1 MTEKYTRTA
10 SHDLL
15 QGLVDLGIEY
25 LFCNLGT
32 DHAPLIEEMAHWRAQ
47 GKSFPQLILCPHENT
62 AVHMAGGYAVA
73 TGRGQAVLVHVDAGT
88 ANAAMGLHNLCR
100 TRIPVLLIAGRA
112 PATTFDNVTGGRDT
126 YVHFIQ
132 EPFDQASVVRPYV
145 KWEYNLAWPSMAH
158 EVISRA
164 GAVMQSD
171 PTGPVYLTLPRE
183 VLAAPVDAESL
194 GAYGHQNHLPV
205 KAQGADA
212 DAIQAIARQ
221 LMASENP
228 MLVSAYAGRNHEA
241 PALIEK
247 LAELCGMRVCEF
259 NSIYL
264 NIRRDSPYFAGY
276 HPGAF
281 TEQADFGLMVDVD
294 VPWIPKT
301 TRVNPNAYWAQM
313 DVDAIKRDIPMWG
326 FALNARLEGDSVK
339 LLTQLIAAIE
349 QNATPEFR
357 FKAQQRG
364 QVLKAEHAKNKQRAA
379 KMAQEPGTLNAINP
393 HFLCAALGQHIH
405 LEDVVLNEAIRNT
418 MAVFEQIPRELP
430 GSLMGLSGGG
440 LGFSAG
446 TALGMKLAQAS
457 SNALSNAQG
466 RVIHFVGD
474 GSFYFSNPS
483 AVYAVARQ
491 YNLPILTVLLDN
503 GGWSAVKE
511 STLRM
516 YPLGEA
522 KNTNQFASD
531 LGYCTD
537 FAAIAE
543 AAGAHGE
550 RLVDPTQVSASIARC
565 LAALDAGQ
573 SALLHVRI
581 TPL

>member
-1 MTEKYTRTA
+1 MSQPYIRTA
-10 SHDLL
+10 SNDLL

-32 DHAPLIEEMAHWRAQ
+32 DHAPLIEEMAHWREQ
-47 GKSFPQLILCPHENT
+47 GRAFPKLILCPHENT

-112 PATTFDNVTGGRDT
+112 PMTTFDDVTGGRDT

-145 KWEYNLAWPSMAH
+145 KWEYNLAWPAMAH
-158 EVISRA
+158 EVVSRA

-183 VLAAPVDAESL
+183 VLAAPVDAASV

-205 KAQGADA
+205 KAQGADSSA
-212 DAIQAIARQ
+212 VRAIAEQ
-221 LMASENP
+221 LMRSENP
-228 MLVSAYAGRNHEA
+228 MLITAYAGRNREA

-247 LAELCGMRVCEF
+247 LAALCGMRVCEF
-259 NSIYL
+259 NTIYM
-264 NIRRDSPYFAGY
+264 NIRRDSPYFGGY
-276 HPGAF
+276 NPAAF

-301 TRVNPNAYWAQM
+301 TRVNPNAYWAQL

-326 FALNARLEGDSVK
+326 FPLNARIEGDSVR
-339 LLTQLIAAIE
+339 LITQLIEIIE
-349 QNATPEFR
+349 SSATPEFKT
-357 FKAQQRG
+357 KAAARG
-364 QVLKAEHAKNKQRAA
+364 LALKTAHAQNRQKAA
-379 KMAQEPGTLNAINP
+379 SLAQARGVVNAINP
-393 HFLCAALGQHIH
+393 HYLCAVMGQKIDLH
-405 LEDVVLNEAIRNT
+405 DVVLNEAIRNT
-418 MAVFEQIPRELP
+418 MAVFEQIPREVP

-446 TALGMKLAQAS
+446 TALGIKLAQAD
-457 SNALSNAQG
+457 N

-483 AVYAVARQ
+483 SVYAVANQ
-491 YNLPILTVLLDN
+491 YGLPILTVLLDN

-516 YPLGEA
+516 YPQGEA
-522 KNTNQFASD
+522 KSTNQFASD
-531 LGYCTD
+531 LGYSTD

-550 RLVDPTQVSASIARC
+550 RLTDPEQVEAAIERC
-565 LAALDAGQ
+565 LVALDAGR

>member
-1 MTEKYTRTA
+1 MSKEYMRTA
-10 SHDLL
+10 SSDLL

-32 DHAPLIEEMAHWRAQ
+32 DHAPLIEEMAHWREQ
-47 GKSFPQLILCPHENT
+47 GRAFPKLILCPHENT

-112 PATTFDNVTGGRDT
+112 PMTTFDDVTGGRDT

-158 EVISRA
+158 EVVSRA

-183 VLAAPVDAESL
+183 VLAAPVDVASV

-205 KAQGADA
+205 KAQGADLSA
-212 DAIQAIARQ
+212 VRSIAEH
-221 LMASENP
+221 LMRSENP
-228 MLVSAYAGRNHEA
+228 MLVTAYAGRNREA

-247 LAELCGMRVCEF
+247 LAALCGMRVCEF
-259 NSIYL
+259 NTIYM
-264 NIRRDSPYFAGY
+264 NIRRDSPYFGGY
-276 HPGAF
+276 NPAAF

-301 TRVNPNAYWAQM
+301 TRVNPNAYWAQL

-326 FALNARLEGDSVK
+326 FPLNARIEGDSVR
-339 LLTQLIAAIE
+339 LITQLIEIIE
-349 QNATPEFR
+349 SSATPEFKT
-357 FKAQQRG
+357 KAAARG
-364 QVLKAEHAKNKQRAA
+364 LALKTAHAQNRQKAA
-379 KMAQEPGTLNAINP
+379 SLAQARGVVNAINP
-393 HFLCAALGQHIH
+393 HYLCAVMGQKIDLH
-405 LEDVVLNEAIRNT
+405 DVVLNEAIRNT
-418 MAVFEQIPRELP
+418 MAVFEQIPREVP

-446 TALGMKLAQAS
+446 TALGIKLAQTD
-457 SNALSNAQG
+457 N

-483 AVYAVARQ
+483 SVYAVANQ
-491 YNLPILTVLLDN
+491 YGLPILTVLLDN

-516 YPLGEA
+516 YPQGEA

-531 LGYCTD
+531 LGYSTD

-550 RLVDPTQVSASIARC
+550 RLVDPEQVEAAIARC
-565 LAALDAGQ
+565 LEALDAGR

>member
-1 MTEKYTRTA
+1 MSQPYIRTA
-10 SHDLL
+10 SNDLL

-32 DHAPLIEEMAHWRAQ
+32 DHAPLIEEMAHWREQ
-47 GKSFPQLILCPHENT
+47 GRAFPKLILCPHENT

-112 PATTFDNVTGGRDT
+112 PMTTFDDVTGGRDT

-158 EVISRA
+158 EVVSRA

-183 VLAAPVDAESL
+183 VLAAPVDAASV

-212 DAIQAIARQ
+212 SAVRAIAEQ
-221 LMASENP
+221 LMRSDNP
-228 MLVSAYAGRNHEA
+228 MLVTAYAGRNREA

-247 LAELCGMRVCEF
+247 LAVLCGMRVCEF
-259 NSIYL
+259 NTIYM
-264 NIRRDSPYFAGY
+264 NMRRDSPYFAGY
-276 HPGAF
+276 NPAAF

-301 TRVNPNAYWAQM
+301 TRVNPNAYWAQL

-326 FALNARLEGDSVK
+326 FPLNARIEGDSAR
-339 LLTQLIAAIE
+339 LIAQLIEIIE
-349 QNATPEFR
+349 GSATPEFKTKAAAR
-357 FKAQQRG
+357 GLAFKTAHAQNRQ
-364 QVLKAEHAKNKQRAA
+364 KAASLAQAK
-379 KMAQEPGTLNAINP
+379 GVVNAINP
-393 HFLCAALGQHIH
+393 HYLCAVMGQKIEMH
-405 LEDVVLNEAIRNT
+405 DVVLNEAIRNT
-418 MAVFEQIPRELP
+418 MAVFEQIPREVP

-446 TALGMKLAQAS
+446 TALGIKLAQS
-457 SNALSNAQG
+457 DN

-483 AVYAVARQ
+483 SVYAVANQ
-491 YNLPILTVLLDN
+491 YGLPILTVLLDN

-516 YPLGEA
+516 YPQGEA
-522 KNTNQFASD
+522 KSTNQFASD
-531 LGYCTD
+531 LGYSTD

-550 RLVDPTQVSASIARC
+550 RLTDPEQVEAAIERC
-565 LAALDAGQ
+565 LAALDAGR

>member
-1 MTEKYTRTA
+1 MSQPYIRTA
-10 SHDLL
+10 SNDLL

-32 DHAPLIEEMAHWRAQ
+32 DHAPLIEEMAHWREQ
-47 GKSFPQLILCPHENT
+47 GRAFPKLILCPHENT

-112 PATTFDNVTGGRDT
+112 PMSTFDGVTGGRDT

-158 EVISRA
+158 EVVSRA

-183 VLAAPVDAESL
+183 VLAAPVDAASV

-212 DAIQAIARQ
+212 SAVRAIAEQ
-221 LMASENP
+221 LMRSDNP
-228 MLVSAYAGRNHEA
+228 MLVTAYAGRNREA

-247 LAELCGMRVCEF
+247 LAVLCGMRVCEF
-259 NSIYL
+259 NTIYM

-276 HPGAF
+276 NPAAF

-301 TRVNPNAYWAQM
+301 TRVNPNAYWAQL

-326 FALNARLEGDSVK
+326 FPLNARIEGDSVR
-339 LLTQLIAAIE
+339 LIVQLIEIIE
-349 QNATPEFR
+349 SSATPEFKTKAAAR
-357 FKAQQRG
+357 GLAFKTAHAQNRQ
-364 QVLKAEHAKNKQRAA
+364 KAASLAQAK
-379 KMAQEPGTLNAINP
+379 GVVNAINP
-393 HFLCAALGQHIH
+393 HYLCAVMGQKIDLH
-405 LEDVVLNEAIRNT
+405 DVVLNEAIRNT
-418 MAVFEQIPRELP
+418 MAVFEQIPREVP

-446 TALGMKLAQAS
+446 TALGIKLAQAD
-457 SNALSNAQG
+457 N

-483 AVYAVARQ
+483 SVYAVANQ
-491 YNLPILTVLLDN
+491 YGLPILTVILDN

-516 YPLGEA
+516 YPQGEA
-522 KNTNQFASD
+522 KSTNQFASD
-531 LGYCTD
+531 LGYSTD

-550 RLVDPTQVSASIARC
+550 RLTDPEQVEAAIERC

>member
-1 MTEKYTRTA
+1 MSQPYIRTA

-32 DHAPLIEEMAHWRAQ
+32 DHAPLIEEMAHWREQ
-47 GKSFPQLILCPHENT
+47 GRAFPKLILCPHENT

-112 PATTFDNVTGGRDT
+112 PMSTFDDATGGRDT

-158 EVISRA
+158 EVVSRA

-183 VLAAPVDAESL
+183 VLAAPVDAASL
-194 GAYGHQNHLPV
+194 SAFGHQNHLPV

-212 DAIQAIARQ
+212 SAVRAIAEQ
-221 LMASENP
+221 LMRSDNP
-228 MLVSAYAGRNHEA
+228 MLVTAYAGRNREA

-247 LAELCGMRVCEF
+247 LAILCGMRVCEF
-259 NSIYL
+259 NTIYM
-264 NIRRDSPYFAGY
+264 NIRRDSPYFGGY
-276 HPGAF
+276 NPAAF

-301 TRVNPNAYWAQM
+301 TRVNPQAYWAQL

-326 FALNARLEGDSVK
+326 FPLNARIEGDSVR
-339 LLTQLIAAIE
+339 LIAQLIEIIE
-349 QNATPEFR
+349 ASATPEFKT
-357 FKAQQRG
+357 KATARALALQTAHAQNRHKTASLA
-364 QVLKAEHAKNKQRAA
+364 QV
-379 KMAQEPGTLNAINP
+379 PGAVNAINP
-393 HFLCAALGQHIH
+393 HYLCAAIGQQIN
-405 LEDVVLNEAIRNT
+405 LQDMVLNEAIRNT
-418 MAVFEQIPRELP
+418 MAVFEQIPREVP

-446 TALGMKLAQAS
+446 TALGIKLAQAD
-457 SNALSNAQG
+457 N

-483 AVYAVARQ
+483 SVYAVASQ
-491 YNLPILTVLLDN
+491 YGLPILTVLLDN

-516 YPLGEA
+516 YPQGQA
-522 KNTNQFASD
+522 KDTNQFASD
-531 LGYCTD
+531 LGYATD

-550 RLVDPTQVSASIARC
+550 RLVDPAQVEAAIARC
-565 LAALDAGQ
+565 LAALDAGR

>member
-1 MTEKYTRTA
+1 MSQPYIRTA
-10 SHDLL
+10 SNDLL

-32 DHAPLIEEMAHWRAQ
+32 DHAPLIEEMAHWREQ
-47 GKSFPQLILCPHENT
+47 GRAFPKLILCPHENT

-112 PATTFDNVTGGRDT
+112 PMSTFDGVTGGRDT

-158 EVISRA
+158 EVVSRA
-164 GAVMQSD
+164 GAVIQSD

-183 VLAAPVDAESL
+183 VLAAPVDAASV

-212 DAIQAIARQ
+212 SAVRAIAEQ
-221 LMASENP
+221 LMRSDNP
-228 MLVSAYAGRNHEA
+228 MLVTAYAGRNREA

-247 LAELCGMRVCEF
+247 LAVLCGMRVCEF
-259 NSIYL
+259 NTIYM

-276 HPGAF
+276 NPAAF

-301 TRVNPNAYWAQM
+301 TRVNPNAYWAQL

-326 FALNARLEGDSVK
+326 FPLNARIEGDSVR
-339 LLTQLIAAIE
+339 LIVQLIEIIE
-349 QNATPEFR
+349 SSATPEFKTKAAAR
-357 FKAQQRG
+357 GLAFKTAHAQ
-364 QVLKAEHAKNKQRAA
+364 NKQKAA
-379 KMAQEPGTLNAINP
+379 SLAQAKGVVNAINP
-393 HFLCAALGQHIH
+393 HYLCAVLGQKID
-405 LEDVVLNEAIRNT
+405 LRDVVLNEAIRNT
-418 MAVFEQIPRELP
+418 MAVFEQIPREVP

-446 TALGMKLAQAS
+446 TALGIKLAQAD
-457 SNALSNAQG
+457 N

-483 AVYAVARQ
+483 SVYAVANQ
-491 YNLPILTVLLDN
+491 YGLPIFTVLLDN

-516 YPLGEA
+516 YPQGEA
-522 KNTNQFASD
+522 KSTNQFASD
-531 LGYCTD
+531 LGYPTD

-550 RLVDPTQVSASIARC
+550 RLVDPAQVDAAIARC
-565 LAALDAGQ
+565 LAALDAGR

>member
-1 MTEKYTRTA
+1 MSKEYMRTA
-10 SHDLL
+10 SSDLL

-32 DHAPLIEEMAHWRAQ
+32 DHAPLIEEMAHWREQ
-47 GKSFPQLILCPHENT
+47 GRAFPKLILCPHENT

-112 PATTFDNVTGGRDT
+112 PMTTFDDVTGGRDT

-145 KWEYNLAWPSMAH
+145 KWEYNLAWPAMAH
-158 EVISRA
+158 EVVSRA

-183 VLAAPVDAESL
+183 VLAAPVDAASV

-205 KAQGADA
+205 KAQGADSSA
-212 DAIQAIARQ
+212 VRAIAEQ
-221 LMASENP
+221 LMRSENP
-228 MLVSAYAGRNHEA
+228 MLVTAYAGRNREA

-247 LAELCGMRVCEF
+247 LAALCGMRVCEF
-259 NSIYL
+259 NTIYM
-264 NIRRDSPYFAGY
+264 NIRRDSPYFGGY
-276 HPGAF
+276 NPAAF

-301 TRVNPNAYWAQM
+301 TRVNPNAYWAQL

-326 FALNARLEGDSVK
+326 FPLNARIEGDSVR
-339 LLTQLIAAIE
+339 LITQLIEIIE
-349 QNATPEFR
+349 SSATPEFKT
-357 FKAQQRG
+357 KAAARG
-364 QVLKAEHAKNKQRAA
+364 LALNAAHLQNRQRAA
-379 KMAQEPGTLNAINP
+379 SLAQARGVVNAINP
-393 HFLCAALGQHIH
+393 HYLCAVMGQQIDLH
-405 LEDVVLNEAIRNT
+405 DVVLNEAIRNT
-418 MAVFEQIPRELP
+418 MAVFEQIPREVP

-446 TALGMKLAQAS
+446 TALGIRLARPKH
-457 SNALSNAQG
+457 

-483 AVYAVARQ
+483 SVYAVANQ
-491 YNLPILTVLLDN
+491 YGLPILTVLLDN

-516 YPLGEA
+516 YPQGEA

-531 LGYCTD
+531 LGYSTD

-550 RLVDPTQVSASIARC
+550 RLVDPEQVEAAIERC
-565 LAALDAGQ
+565 LAALDAGR

>member
-1 MTEKYTRTA
+1 MSKEYMRTA
-10 SHDLL
+10 SSDLL

-32 DHAPLIEEMAHWRAQ
+32 DHAPLIEEMAHWREQ
-47 GKSFPQLILCPHENT
+47 GRAFPKLILCPHENT

-112 PATTFDNVTGGRDT
+112 PMTTFDDVTGGRDT

-158 EVISRA
+158 EVVSRA

-183 VLAAPVDAESL
+183 VLAAPVDAASV

-205 KAQGADA
+205 KAQGADSSA
-212 DAIQAIARQ
+212 VRAIAEQ
-221 LMASENP
+221 LMRSENP
-228 MLVSAYAGRNHEA
+228 MLVTAYAGRNREA

-247 LAELCGMRVCEF
+247 LAALCGMRVCEF
-259 NSIYL
+259 NTIYM
-264 NIRRDSPYFAGY
+264 NIRRDSPYFGGY
-276 HPGAF
+276 NPAAF

-301 TRVNPNAYWAQM
+301 TRVNPNAYWAQL

-326 FALNARLEGDSVK
+326 FPLNARIEGDSVR
-339 LLTQLIAAIE
+339 LITQLIEIIE
-349 QNATPEFR
+349 SSATPEFKT
-357 FKAQQRG
+357 KAAARG
-364 QVLKAEHAKNKQRAA
+364 LALKSAHAQNRQKAA
-379 KMAQEPGTLNAINP
+379 SLAQARGVVNAINP
-393 HFLCAALGQHIH
+393 HYLCAVMGQKIDLH
-405 LEDVVLNEAIRNT
+405 DVVLNEAIRNT
-418 MAVFEQIPRELP
+418 MAVFEQIPREVP

-446 TALGMKLAQAS
+446 TALGIKLAQAK
-457 SNALSNAQG
+457 N

-483 AVYAVARQ
+483 SVYAVANQ
-491 YNLPILTVLLDN
+491 YGLPILTVLLDN

-516 YPLGEA
+516 YPQGEA
-522 KNTNQFASD
+522 KSTNQFASD
-531 LGYCTD
+531 LGYSTD

-550 RLVDPTQVSASIARC
+550 RLTDPEQVEAAIERC
-565 LAALDAGQ
+565 LAALDAGR

>member
-1 MTEKYTRTA
+1 MSENYTRTA

-32 DHAPLIEEMAHWRAQ
+32 DHAPLIEEMAHWREQ
-47 GKSFPQLILCPHENT
+47 GRAFPKLILCPHENT

-100 TRIPVLLIAGRA
+100 TRTPVLLIAGRA
-112 PATTFDNVTGGRDT
+112 PMSTFDSATGGRDT

-183 VLAAPVDAESL
+183 VLAAPVDAQSI

-212 DAIQAIARQ
+212 NAIAQ
-221 LMASENP
+221 IAAKLMGSENP
-228 MLVSAYAGRNHEA
+228 MLVTAYAGRNHAA

-247 LAELCGMRVCEF
+247 LAMLCGMRVCEF

-264 NIRRDSPYFAGY
+264 NIRRNSPFFAGY
-276 HPGAF
+276 NPAAF

-301 TRVNPNAYWAQM
+301 TRVNPNAYWAQL

-326 FALNARLEGDSVK
+326 FPLNARIEGDSVR
-339 LLTQLIAAIE
+339 LLTQLIECIE
-349 QNATPEFR
+349 QTATPA
-357 FKAQQRG
+357 FKAMASQRSLII
-364 QVLKAEHAKNKQRAA
+364 QAEHEKNQQKAA
-379 KMAQEPGTLNAINP
+379 AMAQEPGKVNAINP
-393 HFLCAALGQHIH
+393 HFLCAAIGRQIRS
-405 LEDVVLNEAIRNT
+405 EDVVLNEAIRNT
-418 MAVFEQIPRELP
+418 MAVFEQIPREMP
-430 GSLMGLSGGG
+430 GTLMGLSGGG

-446 TALGMKLAQAS
+446 TALGIKLAQTQS
-457 SNALSNAQG
+457 

-483 AVYAVARQ
+483 SVYAVAHQ
-491 YNLPILTVLLDN
+491 YDLPILTVLLDN

-516 YPLGEA
+516 YPKGEA
-522 KNTNQFASD
+522 KSTNQFASD
-531 LGYCTD
+531 LGYGTD

-550 RLVDPTQVSASIARC
+550 RLVDPSQTEAAIARC

>member
-1 MTEKYTRTA
+1 MSQPYIRTA

-32 DHAPLIEEMAHWRAQ
+32 DHAPLIEEMAHWREQ
-47 GKSFPQLILCPHENT
+47 GRAFPKLILCPHENT

-112 PATTFDNVTGGRDT
+112 PMSTFDDATGGRDT

-158 EVISRA
+158 EVVSRA

-171 PTGPVYLTLPRE
+171 PAGPVYLTLPRE
-183 VLAAPVDAESL
+183 VLAAPVDAASL
-194 GAYGHQNHLPV
+194 SAFGHQNHLPV

-212 DAIQAIARQ
+212 SAVRAIAEQ
-221 LMASENP
+221 LMRSDNP
-228 MLVSAYAGRNHEA
+228 ILVTAYAGRNREA

-247 LAELCGMRVCEF
+247 LAILCGMRVCEF
-259 NSIYL
+259 NTIYM
-264 NIRRDSPYFAGY
+264 NIRRDSPYFGGY
-276 HPGAF
+276 NPAAF

-301 TRVNPNAYWAQM
+301 TRVNPQAYWAQL

-326 FALNARLEGDSVK
+326 FPLNARIEGDSVR
-339 LLTQLIAAIE
+339 LIAQLIEIIE
-349 QNATPEFR
+349 ASATPEFKT
-357 FKAQQRG
+357 KAAARALALQTAHAQNRHKTASLA
-364 QVLKAEHAKNKQRAA
+364 QV
-379 KMAQEPGTLNAINP
+379 PGAVNAINP
-393 HFLCAALGQHIH
+393 HYLCAAIGQQIN
-405 LEDVVLNEAIRNT
+405 LQDMVLNEAIRNT
-418 MAVFEQIPRELP
+418 MAVFEQIPREVP

-446 TALGMKLAQAS
+446 TALGIKLAQAD
-457 SNALSNAQG
+457 N

-483 AVYAVARQ
+483 SVYAVASQ
-491 YNLPILTVLLDN
+491 YGLPILTVLLDN

-516 YPLGEA
+516 YPQGQA
-522 KNTNQFASD
+522 KDTNQFASD
-531 LGYCTD
+531 LGYATD

-550 RLVDPTQVSASIARC
+550 RLVDPAQVEAAIARC
-565 LAALDAGQ
+565 LAALDAGR

>member
-1 MTEKYTRTA
+1 MSENYTRTA

-32 DHAPLIEEMAHWRAQ
+32 DHAPLIEEMAHWREQ
-47 GKSFPQLILCPHENT
+47 GRAFPKLILCPHENT

-112 PATTFDNVTGGRDT
+112 PMSTFDSATGGRDT

-183 VLAAPVDAESL
+183 VLAAPVDTQSL

-212 DAIQAIARQ
+212 NAIAQ
-221 LMASENP
+221 IAAKLMASENP
-228 MLVSAYAGRNHEA
+228 MLVTAYAGRNHAA

-247 LAELCGMRVCEF
+247 LAMLCGMRVCEF

-264 NIRRDSPYFAGY
+264 NIRRNSPFFAGY
-276 HPGAF
+276 NPAAF

-301 TRVNPNAYWAQM
+301 TRVNPNAYWAQL

-326 FALNARLEGDSVK
+326 FPLNARIEGDSVR
-339 LLTQLIAAIE
+339 LLTQLIECIE
-349 QNATPEFR
+349 ETATPAFKAMASQRSLIIQAEHEKNQQNA
-357 FKAQQRG
+357 
-364 QVLKAEHAKNKQRAA
+364 AA
-379 KMAQEPGTLNAINP
+379 MAQEPGKVNAINP
-393 HFLCAALGQHIH
+393 HFLCAAIGRQIRS
-405 LEDVVLNEAIRNT
+405 EDVVLNEAIRNT
-418 MAVFEQIPRELP
+418 MAVFEQIPREMP
-430 GSLMGLSGGG
+430 GTLMGLSGGG

-446 TALGMKLAQAS
+446 TALGIKLAQTQS
-457 SNALSNAQG
+457 

-483 AVYAVARQ
+483 SVYAVAHQ
-491 YNLPILTVLLDN
+491 YDLPILTVLLDN

-516 YPLGEA
+516 YPKGEA
-522 KNTNQFASD
+522 KSTNQFASD
-531 LGYCTD
+531 LGYGTD

-550 RLVDPTQVSASIARC
+550 RLVDPSQTEAAIARC

>member
-1 MTEKYTRTA
+1 MSQPYIRTA
-10 SHDLL
+10 SNDLL

-32 DHAPLIEEMAHWRAQ
+32 DHAPLIEEMAHWREQ
-47 GKSFPQLILCPHENT
+47 GRAFPKLILCPHENT

-112 PATTFDNVTGGRDT
+112 PMTTFDDVTGGRDT

-158 EVISRA
+158 EVVSRA

-183 VLAAPVDAESL
+183 VLAAPVDAASV

-205 KAQGADA
+205 RAQGADPSA
-212 DAIQAIARQ
+212 VRAIAEQ
-221 LMASENP
+221 LMRSDNP
-228 MLVSAYAGRNHEA
+228 MLVTAYAGRNREA

-247 LAELCGMRVCEF
+247 LAVLCGMRVCEF
-259 NSIYL
+259 NTIYM

-276 HPGAF
+276 NPAAF

-301 TRVNPNAYWAQM
+301 TRVNPNAYWAQL

-326 FALNARLEGDSVK
+326 FPLNARIEGDSVR
-339 LLTQLIAAIE
+339 LITQLIEIIE
-349 QNATPEFR
+349 SSATPEFKT
-357 FKAQQRG
+357 KAATRG
-364 QVLKAEHAKNKQRAA
+364 LALKTAHEQNRQRAVSL
-379 KMAQEPGTLNAINP
+379 AQSRGAVNAINP
-393 HFLCAALGQHIH
+393 HYLCAVMGQQIDLH
-405 LEDVVLNEAIRNT
+405 DVVLNEAIRNT
-418 MAVFEQIPRELP
+418 MAVFEQIPREVP

-446 TALGMKLAQAS
+446 TALGIKLAQAK
-457 SNALSNAQG
+457 N

-483 AVYAVARQ
+483 SVYAVANQ
-491 YNLPILTVLLDN
+491 YGLPILTVLLDN

-516 YPLGEA
+516 YPQGEA
-522 KNTNQFASD
+522 KSTNQFASD
-531 LGYCTD
+531 LGYATD

-550 RLVDPTQVSASIARC
+550 RLVDPAQVEDAIARC
-565 LAALDAGQ
+565 LAALDSGR

>member
-1 MTEKYTRTA
+1 MSKEYMRTA
-10 SHDLL
+10 SSDLL

-32 DHAPLIEEMAHWRAQ
+32 DHAPLIEEMAHWREQ
-47 GKSFPQLILCPHENT
+47 GRAFPKLILCPHENT

-112 PATTFDNVTGGRDT
+112 PMTTFDDVTGGRDT

-158 EVISRA
+158 EVVSRA

-183 VLAAPVDAESL
+183 VLAAPVDAASV

-205 KAQGADA
+205 RAQGADPSA
-212 DAIQAIARQ
+212 VRAIAEQ
-221 LMASENP
+221 LMRSDNP
-228 MLVSAYAGRNHEA
+228 MLVTAYAGRNREA

-247 LAELCGMRVCEF
+247 LAILCGMRVCEF
-259 NSIYL
+259 NTIYM

-276 HPGAF
+276 NPAAF

-301 TRVNPNAYWAQM
+301 TRVNPNAYWAQL

-326 FALNARLEGDSVK
+326 FPLNARIEGDSVR
-339 LLTQLIAAIE
+339 LIAQLIEIIE
-349 QNATPEFR
+349 SSATPEFKT
-357 FKAQQRG
+357 KAAARG
-364 QVLKAEHAKNKQRAA
+364 LALKTAHAQNRQKAA
-379 KMAQEPGTLNAINP
+379 SLAQARGVVNAINP
-393 HFLCAALGQHIH
+393 HYLCAVMGQKIDLH
-405 LEDVVLNEAIRNT
+405 DVVLNEAIRNT
-418 MAVFEQIPRELP
+418 MAVFEQIPREVP

-446 TALGMKLAQAS
+446 TALGIKLAQAK
-457 SNALSNAQG
+457 N

-483 AVYAVARQ
+483 SVYSVANQ
-491 YNLPILTVLLDN
+491 YGLPILTVLLDN

-516 YPLGEA
+516 YPQGEA
-522 KNTNQFASD
+522 KSTNQFASD
-531 LGYCTD
+531 LGYATD

-550 RLVDPTQVSASIARC
+550 RLTDPELVEAAIERC
-565 LAALDAGQ
+565 LAALDAGR

>member
-1 MTEKYTRTA
+1 MSQPYIRTA
-10 SHDLL
+10 SNDLL

-32 DHAPLIEEMAHWRAQ
+32 DHAPLIEEMAHWREQ
-47 GKSFPQLILCPHENT
+47 GRAFPKLILCPHENT

-112 PATTFDNVTGGRDT
+112 PMSTFDGVTGGRDT

-158 EVISRA
+158 EVVSRA

-183 VLAAPVDAESL
+183 VLAAPVDAASV

-212 DAIQAIARQ
+212 SAVRAIAEQ
-221 LMASENP
+221 LMRSDNP
-228 MLVSAYAGRNHEA
+228 MLVTAYAGRNREA

-247 LAELCGMRVCEF
+247 LAVLCGMRVCEF
-259 NSIYL
+259 NTIYM

-276 HPGAF
+276 NPAAF

-301 TRVNPNAYWAQM
+301 TRVNPNAYWAQL

-326 FALNARLEGDSVK
+326 FPLNARIEGDSVR
-339 LLTQLIAAIE
+339 LIVQLIEIIE
-349 QNATPEFR
+349 SSATPEFKTKAAAR
-357 FKAQQRG
+357 GLAFKTAHAQ
-364 QVLKAEHAKNKQRAA
+364 NKQKAA
-379 KMAQEPGTLNAINP
+379 SLAQAKGVVNAINP
-393 HFLCAALGQHIH
+393 HYLCAVMGQKIEMH
-405 LEDVVLNEAIRNT
+405 DVVLNEAIRNT
-418 MAVFEQIPRELP
+418 MAVFEQIPREVP

-446 TALGMKLAQAS
+446 TALGIKLAQAD
-457 SNALSNAQG
+457 N

-483 AVYAVARQ
+483 SVYAVANQ
-491 YNLPILTVLLDN
+491 YGLPILTVILDN

-516 YPLGEA
+516 YPQGEA
-522 KNTNQFASD
+522 KSTNQFASD
-531 LGYCTD
+531 LGYSTD

-550 RLVDPTQVSASIARC
+550 RLTDPEQVEAAIERC

>member
-1 MTEKYTRTA
+1 MSQEYIRTA

-32 DHAPLIEEMAHWRAQ
+32 DHAPLIEEMAHWREQ
-47 GKSFPQLILCPHENT
+47 GRAFPKLILCPHENT

-112 PATTFDNVTGGRDT
+112 PMSTFDDATGGRDT

-158 EVISRA
+158 EVVSRA

-183 VLAAPVDAESL
+183 VLAAPVDAASL
-194 GAYGHQNHLPV
+194 GAFGHQNHLPV

-212 DAIQAIARQ
+212 SAVRAIAEQ
-221 LMASENP
+221 LMRSENP
-228 MLVSAYAGRNHEA
+228 MLVTAYAGRNHKA

-247 LAELCGMRVCEF
+247 LAMLCGMRVCEF
-259 NSIYL
+259 NTIYM
-264 NIRRDSPYFAGY
+264 NIRRDSPYFGGY
-276 HPGAF
+276 NPAAF

-301 TRVNPNAYWAQM
+301 TRVNPNAYWAQL

-326 FALNARLEGDSVK
+326 FPLNARIEGDSV
-339 LLTQLIAAIE
+339 LLIAQLIDIIE
-349 QNATPEFR
+349 ASATPEFKT
-357 FKAQQRG
+357 KAAARG
-364 QVLKAEHAKNKQRAA
+364 LALQTAHAQNRHRAA
-379 KMAQEPGTLNAINP
+379 SLAQVPGVVNAINP
-393 HFLCAALGQHIH
+393 HYLCAVMGQKIDLH
-405 LEDVVLNEAIRNT
+405 DVVLNEAIRNT
-418 MAVFEQIPRELP
+418 MAVFEQIPREVP

-446 TALGMKLAQAS
+446 TALGIKLAQAK
-457 SNALSNAQG
+457 N

-483 AVYAVARQ
+483 SVYAVANQ
-491 YNLPILTVLLDN
+491 YDLPILTVLLDN

-516 YPLGEA
+516 YPQGEA
-522 KNTNQFASD
+522 KSTNQFASD
-531 LGYCTD
+531 LGYSTD

-550 RLVDPTQVSASIARC
+550 RLTDPEQVEAAIERC
-565 LAALDAGQ
+565 LAALDAGR

>member
-1 MTEKYTRTA
+1 MSQPYTRTA

-32 DHAPLIEEMAHWRAQ
+32 DHAPLIEEMAHWREHGRA
-47 GKSFPQLILCPHENT
+47 FPKLILCPHENT

-112 PATTFDNVTGGRDT
+112 PMSTFDAATGGRDT

-158 EVISRA
+158 EVVSRA

-183 VLAAPVDAESL
+183 VLAAPVDAASM

-212 DAIQAIARQ
+212 HAVRAIAEQ
-221 LMASENP
+221 LMRSDHP
-228 MLVSAYAGRNHEA
+228 MLVTAYAGRNREA

-247 LAELCGMRVCEF
+247 LAMLCGMRVCEF
-259 NSIYL
+259 NTIYL
-264 NIRRDSPYFAGY
+264 NMRRDSPYFGGY
-276 HPGAF
+276 NPAAF

-301 TRVNPNAYWAQM
+301 TRVNPNAYWAQL

-326 FALNARLEGDSVK
+326 FPLNARIEGDSVRLIK
-339 LLTQLIAAIE
+339 QLIEIIE
-349 QNATPEFR
+349 SIATPEFKI
-357 FKAQQRG
+357 KAAARG
-364 QVLKAEHAKNKQRAA
+364 VALKTAHEQNRQRAA
-379 KMAQEPGTLNAINP
+379 SLAQSRGVVNAINP
-393 HFLCAALGQHIH
+393 HYLCAAIGQKIDLH
-405 LEDVVLNEAIRNT
+405 DVVLNEAIRNT
-418 MAVFEQIPRELP
+418 MAVFEQIPREVP

-446 TALGMKLAQAS
+446 TALGIKLAQD
-457 SNALSNAQG
+457 NN

-483 AVYAVARQ
+483 SVYAVAKQ
-491 YNLPILTVLLDN
+491 YSLPILTVLLDN

-516 YPLGEA
+516 YPQGEA
-522 KNTNQFASD
+522 KSTNQFASE
-531 LGYCTD
+531 LGYSTD

-543 AAGAHGE
+543 GAGAHGE
-550 RLVDPTQVSASIARC
+550 RLVDPEQVEAAIERC

>member
-1 MTEKYTRTA
+1 MSQPYIRTA

-32 DHAPLIEEMAHWRAQ
+32 DHAPLIEEMAHWREQ
-47 GKSFPQLILCPHENT
+47 GRAFPKLILCPHENT

-112 PATTFDNVTGGRDT
+112 PMSTFDDATGGRDT

-158 EVISRA
+158 EVVSRA

-183 VLAAPVDAESL
+183 VLAAPVDAASL
-194 GAYGHQNHLPV
+194 SAFGHQNHLPV

-212 DAIQAIARQ
+212 SAVRAIAEQ
-221 LMASENP
+221 LMRSDNP
-228 MLVSAYAGRNHEA
+228 MLVTAYAGRNREA

-247 LAELCGMRVCEF
+247 LAILCGMRVCEF
-259 NSIYL
+259 NTIYM
-264 NIRRDSPYFAGY
+264 NIRRDSPYFGGY
-276 HPGAF
+276 NPAAF

-301 TRVNPNAYWAQM
+301 TRVNPQAYWAQL

-326 FALNARLEGDSVK
+326 FPLNARIEGDSVR
-339 LLTQLIAAIE
+339 LIAQLIEIIE
-349 QNATPEFR
+349 ASATPEFKT
-357 FKAQQRG
+357 KAAARALALQTAHAQNRHKTASLA
-364 QVLKAEHAKNKQRAA
+364 QV
-379 KMAQEPGTLNAINP
+379 PGAVNAINP
-393 HFLCAALGQHIH
+393 HYLCAAIGQQIN
-405 LEDVVLNEAIRNT
+405 LQDMVLNEAIRNT
-418 MAVFEQIPRELP
+418 MAVFEQIPREVP

-446 TALGMKLAQAS
+446 TALGIKLAQAD
-457 SNALSNAQG
+457 N

-483 AVYAVARQ
+483 SVYAVASQ
-491 YNLPILTVLLDN
+491 YGLPILTVLLDN

-516 YPLGEA
+516 YPQGQA
-522 KNTNQFASD
+522 KDTNQYASD
-531 LGYCTD
+531 LGYATD

-550 RLVDPTQVSASIARC
+550 RLVDPAQVEAAIARC
-565 LAALDAGQ
+565 LAALDAGR

>member
-1 MTEKYTRTA
+1 MSKEYMRTA
-10 SHDLL
+10 SSDLL

-32 DHAPLIEEMAHWRAQ
+32 DHAPLIEEMAHWREQ
-47 GKSFPQLILCPHENT
+47 GRAFPKLILCPHENT

-112 PATTFDNVTGGRDT
+112 PMTTFDDVTGGRDT

-158 EVISRA
+158 EVVSRA

-183 VLAAPVDAESL
+183 VLAAPVDAASV

-205 KAQGADA
+205 KAQGADSSA
-212 DAIQAIARQ
+212 VRAIAEQ
-221 LMASENP
+221 LMRSENP
-228 MLVSAYAGRNHEA
+228 MLVTAYAGRNREA

-247 LAELCGMRVCEF
+247 LAALCGMRVCEF
-259 NSIYL
+259 NTIYM
-264 NIRRDSPYFAGY
+264 NIRRDSPYFGGY
-276 HPGAF
+276 NPAAF

-301 TRVNPNAYWAQM
+301 TRVNPNAYWAQL

-326 FALNARLEGDSVK
+326 FPLNARIEGDSVR
-339 LLTQLIAAIE
+339 LITQLIEIIE
-349 QNATPEFR
+349 SSATPEFKT
-357 FKAQQRG
+357 KAAARG
-364 QVLKAEHAKNKQRAA
+364 LALKSAHAQNRQKAA
-379 KMAQEPGTLNAINP
+379 SLAQARGVVNAINP
-393 HFLCAALGQHIH
+393 HYLCAVMGQKID
-405 LEDVVLNEAIRNT
+405 LQDVVLNEAIRNT
-418 MAVFEQIPRELP
+418 MAVFEQIPREVP

-446 TALGMKLAQAS
+446 TALGIKLAQAK
-457 SNALSNAQG
+457 N
-466 RVIHFVGD
+466 RVVHFVGD

-483 AVYAVARQ
+483 SVYAVANQ
-491 YNLPILTVLLDN
+491 YDLPILTVLLDN

-516 YPLGEA
+516 YPQGEA

-531 LGYCTD
+531 LGYSTD

-550 RLVDPTQVSASIARC
+550 RLTDPEQVEAAIERC
-565 LAALDAGQ
+565 LAALDAGR

>member
-1 MTEKYTRTA
+1 MSQPYIRTA
-10 SHDLL
+10 SNDLL

-32 DHAPLIEEMAHWRAQ
+32 DHAPLIEEMAHWREQ
-47 GKSFPQLILCPHENT
+47 GRAFPKLILCPHENT

-112 PATTFDNVTGGRDT
+112 PMTTFDDVTGGRDT

-158 EVISRA
+158 EVVSRA

-183 VLAAPVDAESL
+183 VLAAPVDTASV

-212 DAIQAIARQ
+212 SAVRAIAEQ
-221 LMASENP
+221 LMRSDNP
-228 MLVSAYAGRNHEA
+228 MLVTAYAGRNREA

-247 LAELCGMRVCEF
+247 LAVLCGMRVCEF
-259 NSIYL
+259 NTIYM

-276 HPGAF
+276 NPAAF

-301 TRVNPNAYWAQM
+301 TRVNPNAYWAQL

-326 FALNARLEGDSVK
+326 FPLNARIEGDSVR
-339 LLTQLIAAIE
+339 LIAQLIEIIE
-349 QNATPEFR
+349 SSATPEFKTKAAAR
-357 FKAQQRG
+357 GLAFKTAHAQNRQ
-364 QVLKAEHAKNKQRAA
+364 KAASLAQAK
-379 KMAQEPGTLNAINP
+379 GVVNAINP
-393 HFLCAALGQHIH
+393 HYLCAVMGQKIDLH
-405 LEDVVLNEAIRNT
+405 DVVLNEAIRNT
-418 MAVFEQIPRELP
+418 MAVFEQIPREVP

-446 TALGMKLAQAS
+446 TALGIKLAQAD
-457 SNALSNAQG
+457 N

-483 AVYAVARQ
+483 SVYAVANQ
-491 YNLPILTVLLDN
+491 YGLPILTVLLDN

-516 YPLGEA
+516 YPQGEA
-522 KNTNQFASD
+522 KSTNQFASD
-531 LGYCTD
+531 LGYSTD

-550 RLVDPTQVSASIARC
+550 RLTDPEQVEAAIERC
-565 LAALDAGQ
+565 LAALDAGR

>member
-1 MTEKYTRTA
+1 MSQPYIRTA
-10 SHDLL
+10 SNDLL

-32 DHAPLIEEMAHWRAQ
+32 DHAPLIEEMAHWREQ
-47 GKSFPQLILCPHENT
+47 GRAFPKLILCPHENT

-112 PATTFDNVTGGRDT
+112 PMSTFDGVTGGRDT

-158 EVISRA
+158 EVVSRA

-183 VLAAPVDAESL
+183 VLAAPVDAASV

-212 DAIQAIARQ
+212 SAVRAIAEQ
-221 LMASENP
+221 LMRSDNP
-228 MLVSAYAGRNHEA
+228 MLVTAYAGRNREA

-247 LAELCGMRVCEF
+247 LAVLCGMRVCEF
-259 NSIYL
+259 NTIYM

-276 HPGAF
+276 NPAAF

-301 TRVNPNAYWAQM
+301 TRVNPNAYWAQL

-326 FALNARLEGDSVK
+326 FPLNARIEGDSAR
-339 LLTQLIAAIE
+339 LIAQLIEIIE
-349 QNATPEFR
+349 SSATPEFKTKAAAR
-357 FKAQQRG
+357 GLAFKTAHAQNRQ
-364 QVLKAEHAKNKQRAA
+364 KAASLAQAK
-379 KMAQEPGTLNAINP
+379 GVVNAINP
-393 HFLCAALGQHIH
+393 HYLCAVMGQKIDLH
-405 LEDVVLNEAIRNT
+405 DVVLNEAIRNT
-418 MAVFEQIPRELP
+418 MAVFEQIPREVP

-446 TALGMKLAQAS
+446 TALGIKLAQAD
-457 SNALSNAQG
+457 N

-483 AVYAVARQ
+483 SVYAVANQ
-491 YNLPILTVLLDN
+491 YGLPILTVILDN

-516 YPLGEA
+516 YPQGEA
-522 KNTNQFASD
+522 KSTNQFASD
-531 LGYCTD
+531 LGYSTD

-550 RLVDPTQVSASIARC
+550 RLTDPEQVEAAIERC
-565 LAALDAGQ
+565 LAALDAGR

>member
-1 MTEKYTRTA
+1 MSKEYMRTA
-10 SHDLL
+10 SSDLL

-32 DHAPLIEEMAHWRAQ
+32 DHAPLIEEMAHWREQ
-47 GKSFPQLILCPHENT
+47 GRAFPKLILCPHENT

-112 PATTFDNVTGGRDT
+112 PMTTFDDVTGGRDT

-158 EVISRA
+158 EVVSRA

-183 VLAAPVDAESL
+183 VLAAPVDAASV

-205 KAQGADA
+205 RAQGADPIA
-212 DAIQAIARQ
+212 VRAIAEQ
-221 LMASENP
+221 LMRSDNP
-228 MLVSAYAGRNHEA
+228 MLVTAYAGRNREA

-247 LAELCGMRVCEF
+247 LAVLCGMRVCEF
-259 NSIYL
+259 NTIYM

-276 HPGAF
+276 NPAAF

-301 TRVNPNAYWAQM
+301 TRVNPNAYWAQL

-326 FALNARLEGDSVK
+326 FPLNARIEGDSVR
-339 LLTQLIAAIE
+339 LIAQLIEIIE
-349 QNATPEFR
+349 SSATPEFKT
-357 FKAQQRG
+357 KAAARG
-364 QVLKAEHAKNKQRAA
+364 LALKTAHAQNRQKAA
-379 KMAQEPGTLNAINP
+379 SLAQAKGVVNAINP
-393 HFLCAALGQHIH
+393 HYLCAVMGQKIDLH
-405 LEDVVLNEAIRNT
+405 DVVLNEAIRNT
-418 MAVFEQIPRELP
+418 MAVFEQIPREVP

-446 TALGMKLAQAS
+446 TALGIKLAQAK
-457 SNALSNAQG
+457 N

-483 AVYAVARQ
+483 SVYSVANQ
-491 YNLPILTVLLDN
+491 YGLPILTVLLDN

-516 YPLGEA
+516 YPQGEA
-522 KNTNQFASD
+522 KSTNQFASD
-531 LGYCTD
+531 LGYATD

-550 RLVDPTQVSASIARC
+550 RLTDPEQVEAAIERC
-565 LAALDAGQ
+565 LAALDAGR

>member
-1 MTEKYTRTA
+1 MSQQYIRTA
-10 SHDLL
+10 ANDLL

-32 DHAPLIEEMAHWRAQ
+32 DHAPLIEEMAHWREQ
-47 GKSFPQLILCPHENT
+47 GRAFPKLILCPHENT

-112 PATTFDNVTGGRDT
+112 PMSTFDDATGGRDT

-158 EVISRA
+158 EVVSRA

-183 VLAAPVDAESL
+183 VLAAPVDAASL
-194 GAYGHQNHLPV
+194 GAFGHQNHLPV

-212 DAIQAIARQ
+212 SAVRAIAEQ
-221 LMASENP
+221 LMRSENP
-228 MLVSAYAGRNHEA
+228 MLVTAYAGRNHEA

-247 LAELCGMRVCEF
+247 LAILCGMRVCEF
-259 NSIYL
+259 NTIYM
-264 NIRRDSPYFAGY
+264 NIRRDSPYFGGY
-276 HPGAF
+276 NPAAF

-301 TRVNPNAYWAQM
+301 TRVNPNAFWAQL

-326 FALNARLEGDSVK
+326 FPLNARIEGDSVR
-339 LLTQLIAAIE
+339 LIGQLIEIIE
-349 QNATPEFR
+349 GSATPEFKTKAAAR
-357 FKAQQRG
+357 GLAFKTAHAQNRQ
-364 QVLKAEHAKNKQRAA
+364 KAASLAQAK
-379 KMAQEPGTLNAINP
+379 GVVNAINP
-393 HFLCAALGQHIH
+393 HYLCAVMGQKIDLH
-405 LEDVVLNEAIRNT
+405 DVVLNEAIRNT
-418 MAVFEQIPRELP
+418 MAVFEQIPREVP

-446 TALGMKLAQAS
+446 TALGIKLAQAD
-457 SNALSNAQG
+457 N

-483 AVYAVARQ
+483 SVYAVANQ
-491 YNLPILTVLLDN
+491 YGLPILTVLLDN

-516 YPLGEA
+516 YPQGEA
-522 KNTNQFASD
+522 KSTNQFASD
-531 LGYCTD
+531 LGYSTD

-550 RLVDPTQVSASIARC
+550 RLTDPEQVEAAIERC
-565 LAALDAGQ
+565 LAALDEGR

>member
-1 MTEKYTRTA
+1 MSQEYIRTA

-32 DHAPLIEEMAHWRAQ
+32 DHAPLIEEMAHWREQ
-47 GKSFPQLILCPHENT
+47 GRAFPTLILCPHENT

-112 PATTFDNVTGGRDT
+112 PMSTFDGATGGRDT

-158 EVISRA
+158 EVVSRA

-183 VLAAPVDAESL
+183 VLAAPVDVASL

-205 KAQGADA
+205 KAQGADTTA
-212 DAIQAIARQ
+212 VRAIAEQ
-221 LMASENP
+221 LMRSENP
-228 MLVSAYAGRNHEA
+228 MLVTAYAGRNHEA

-247 LAELCGMRVCEF
+247 LAILCGMRVCEF
-259 NSIYL
+259 NTIYM
-264 NIRRDSPYFAGY
+264 NIRRDSPYFGGY
-276 HPGAF
+276 NPAAF

-301 TRVNPNAYWAQM
+301 TRVNPNAYWAQL

-326 FALNARLEGDSVK
+326 FPLNARIEGDSVR
-339 LLTQLIAAIE
+339 LITQLIEIIEAHATSEFKTKAAARGLALQAVHA
-349 QNATPEFR
+349 QNR
-357 FKAQQRG
+357 
-364 QVLKAEHAKNKQRAA
+364 HRAA
-379 KMAQEPGTLNAINP
+379 TLAQVPGVVNAINP
-393 HFLCAALGQHIH
+393 HYLCAAIGQQIDLH
-405 LEDVVLNEAIRNT
+405 DVVLNEAIRNT
-418 MAVFEQIPRELP
+418 MAVFEQIPREVP

-446 TALGMKLAQAS
+446 TALGIKLAQGK
-457 SNALSNAQG
+457 N

-483 AVYAVARQ
+483 SVYAVANQ
-491 YNLPILTVLLDN
+491 YGLPILTVLLDN

-516 YPLGEA
+516 YPQGEA
-522 KNTNQFASD
+522 MSTNQFASE
-531 LGYCTD
+531 LGYTTD

-550 RLVDPTQVSASIARC
+550 SLVVPAQVEAAIARC
-565 LAALDAGQ
+565 LAALDSGR

>member
-1 MTEKYTRTA
+1 MSQPYIRTA
-10 SHDLL
+10 SNDLL

-32 DHAPLIEEMAHWRAQ
+32 DHAPLIEEMAHWREQ
-47 GKSFPQLILCPHENT
+47 GRAFPKLILCPHENT

-112 PATTFDNVTGGRDT
+112 PMTTFDDVTGGRDT

-158 EVISRA
+158 EVVSRA

-183 VLAAPVDAESL
+183 VLAATVDAASV

-205 KAQGADA
+205 RAQGADPSA
-212 DAIQAIARQ
+212 VRAIAEQ
-221 LMASENP
+221 LMRSDNP
-228 MLVSAYAGRNHEA
+228 MLVTAYAGRNREA

-247 LAELCGMRVCEF
+247 LAILCGMRVCEF
-259 NSIYL
+259 NTIYM

-276 HPGAF
+276 NPAAF

-301 TRVNPNAYWAQM
+301 TRVNLNAYWAQL

-326 FALNARLEGDSVK
+326 FPLNARIEGDSVR
-339 LLTQLIAAIE
+339 LIAQLIEIIE
-349 QNATPEFR
+349 SSATPEFKT
-357 FKAQQRG
+357 KAAARG
-364 QVLKAEHAKNKQRAA
+364 LALKTAHAQNRQKAA
-379 KMAQEPGTLNAINP
+379 SLAQARGVVNAINP
-393 HFLCAALGQHIH
+393 HYLCAVMGQKIDLH
-405 LEDVVLNEAIRNT
+405 DVVLNEAIRNT
-418 MAVFEQIPRELP
+418 MAVFEQIPREVP

-446 TALGMKLAQAS
+446 TALGIKLAQAK
-457 SNALSNAQG
+457 N

-483 AVYAVARQ
+483 SVYSVANQ
-491 YNLPILTVLLDN
+491 YGLPILTVLLDN

-516 YPLGEA
+516 YPQGEA
-522 KNTNQFASD
+522 KSTNQFASD
-531 LGYCTD
+531 LGYATD

-550 RLVDPTQVSASIARC
+550 RLTDPEQVEAAIERC
-565 LAALDAGQ
+565 LAALDAGR

>member
-1 MTEKYTRTA
+1 MSQPYIRTA

-32 DHAPLIEEMAHWRAQ
+32 DHAPLIEEMAHWREQ
-47 GKSFPQLILCPHENT
+47 GRAFPKLILCPHENT

-112 PATTFDNVTGGRDT
+112 PMSTFDDSTGGRDT

-158 EVISRA
+158 EVVSRA

-183 VLAAPVDAESL
+183 VLAAPVDASSV

-212 DAIQAIARQ
+212 QAVRAIAEQ
-221 LMASENP
+221 LMRSDNP
-228 MLVSAYAGRNHEA
+228 MLVTAYAGRNREA

-247 LAELCGMRVCEF
+247 LAALCGMRVCEF
-259 NSIYL
+259 NTIYL
-264 NIRRDSPYFAGY
+264 NIRRDSPYFGGY
-276 HPGAF
+276 NPAAF

-301 TRVNPNAYWAQM
+301 TRVNPNAFWAQL

-326 FALNARLEGDSVK
+326 FALNARIEGDSVR
-339 LLTQLIAAIE
+339 LITQLIEVIESSATPAFKTKAAARGLALKTAHE
-349 QNATPEFR
+349 QNR
-357 FKAQQRG
+357 
-364 QVLKAEHAKNKQRAA
+364 QRAA
-379 KMAQEPGTLNAINP
+379 SLAQSRGVVNAINP
-393 HFLCAALGQHIH
+393 HYLCAAIGQNIDLH
-405 LEDVVLNEAIRNT
+405 DVVLNEAIRNT
-418 MAVFEQIPRELP
+418 MAVFEQIPREVP

-446 TALGMKLAQAS
+446 TALGIKLAQA
-457 SNALSNAQG
+457 QQ

-483 AVYAVARQ
+483 SVYAVANQ
-491 YNLPILTVLLDN
+491 YGLPILTVLLDN

-516 YPLGEA
+516 YPQGEA
-522 KNTNQFASD
+522 KSTNQFASD
-531 LGYCTD
+531 LGYSTD

-550 RLVDPTQVSASIARC
+550 RLVAPEQVEAAIERC
-565 LAALDAGQ
+565 LAALDAGK

>member
-1 MTEKYTRTA
+1 MSENYTRTA

-32 DHAPLIEEMAHWRAQ
+32 DHAPLIEEMAHWREQ
-47 GKSFPQLILCPHENT
+47 GRAFPKVILCPHENT

-112 PATTFDNVTGGRDT
+112 PMSTFDSATGGRDT

-164 GAVMQSD
+164 GAVMESD

-183 VLAAPVDAESL
+183 VLAAPVDAQSM

-212 DAIQAIARQ
+212 NAIQQIAAK

-228 MLVSAYAGRNHEA
+228 MLVTAYAGRNHAA

-247 LAELCGMRVCEF
+247 LAKLCGMRVCEF

-264 NIRRDSPYFAGY
+264 NIRRNSPFFAGY
-276 HPGAF
+276 NPAAF
-281 TEQADFGLMVDVD
+281 TEHADFGLMVDVD

-301 TRVNPNAYWAQM
+301 TRVNPNAYWAQL

-326 FALNARLEGDSVK
+326 FPLNARIEGDSVR
-339 LLTQLIAAIE
+339 LLTQLIECIEETAI
-349 QNATPEFR
+349 PS
-357 FKAQQRG
+357 FKAMASQRSLII
-364 QVLKAEHAKNKQRAA
+364 QAEHEKNQQRAA
-379 KMAQEPGTLNAINP
+379 ALAKEPGKLNAINP
-393 HFLCAALGQHIH
+393 HFLCAAIGQQIRA
-405 LEDVVLNEAIRNT
+405 EDVILNEAIRNT

-430 GSLMGLSGGG
+430 GTLMGLSGGG

-446 TALGMKLAQAS
+446 TALGIKLAQAQS
-457 SNALSNAQG
+457 

-483 AVYAVARQ
+483 SVYAVARQ

-516 YPLGEA
+516 YPQGEA
-522 KNTNQFASD
+522 KSTNQFASD
-531 LGYCTD
+531 LGYGTD

-550 RLVDPTQVSASIARC
+550 RLVDPSQTDAAIARC

-573 SALLHVRI
+573 SALLHARI

>member
-1 MTEKYTRTA
+1 MTPSADYTRTA

-32 DHAPLIEEMAHWRAQ
+32 DHAPLIEEMAHWRSQ
-47 GKSFPQLILCPHENT
+47 GRAFPQLILCPHENT

-112 PATTFDNVTGGRDT
+112 PMSTFDNATGGRDT

-158 EVISRA
+158 EVVSRA

-171 PTGPVYLTLPRE
+171 PAGPVYLTLPRE
-183 VLAAPVDAESL
+183 VLAAPVDAESI
-194 GAYGHQNHLPV
+194 GAYGHQNHMPV
-205 KAQGADA
+205 KAQGADLET
-212 DAIQAIARQ
+212 IQAIAVQ
-221 LMASENP
+221 LMASDNP
-228 MLVSAYAGRNHEA
+228 MLVTAYAGRNHEA
-241 PALIEK
+241 PALIER

-259 NSIYL
+259 NSVYL
-264 NIRRDSPYFAGY
+264 NIRRNSPYFAGY
-276 HPGAF
+276 NPAAF
-281 TEQADFGLMVDVD
+281 TAQADFGLMVDVD

-301 TRVNPNAYWAQM
+301 TRVNPDAFWAQM

-326 FALNARLEGDSVK
+326 FPLNARVEGNSVK
-339 LLTQLIAAIE
+339 LLKQLISVIE
-349 QNATPEFR
+349 NIATPEFKR
-357 FKAQQRG
+357 KAQERG
-364 QVLKAEHAKNKQRAA
+364 QTFLAEQEKNKQRVAA
-379 KMAQEPGTLNAINP
+379 LAHNPGKVNAINP
-393 HFLCAALGQHIH
+393 HFLCAAFGQ
-405 LEDVVLNEAIRNT
+405 LLDSKDVVLNEAIRNT
-418 MAVFEQIPRELP
+418 MAVFEQIPREVP

-446 TALGMKLAQAS
+446 TALGMKLAQS
-457 SNALSNAQG
+457 EN
-466 RVIHFVGD
+466 RIIHFVGD

-522 KNTNQFASD
+522 KNTDQFASD
-531 LGYCTD
+531 LGYGTD

-550 RLVDPTQVSASIARC
+550 RLVDPAEVKASIKRC
-565 LAALDAGQ
+565 LAALDSGQ

>member
-1 MTEKYTRTA
+1 MTPSSDYTRTA

-32 DHAPLIEEMAHWRAQ
+32 DHAPLIEEMAHWRSQ
-47 GKSFPQLILCPHENT
+47 GRAFPQLILCPHENT

-112 PATTFDNVTGGRDT
+112 PMSTFDNATGGRDT

-158 EVISRA
+158 EVVSRA

-183 VLAAPVDAESL
+183 VLAAPVDVESI
-194 GAYGHQNHLPV
+194 GAYGHQNHMPV
-205 KAQGADA
+205 KAQGADLET
-212 DAIQAIARQ
+212 IQAIAVQ
-221 LMASENP
+221 LMASDNP
-228 MLVSAYAGRNHEA
+228 MLVTAYAGRNHEA
-241 PALIEK
+241 PALIER

-264 NIRRDSPYFAGY
+264 NIRRNSPYFAGY
-276 HPGAF
+276 NPAAF
-281 TEQADFGLMVDVD
+281 TAQADFGLMVDVD

-301 TRVNPNAYWAQM
+301 TRVNPDAYWAQM

-326 FALNARLEGDSVK
+326 FPLNARVEGDSVK
-339 LLTQLIAAIE
+339 LLKQLIAVIE
-349 QNATPEFR
+349 NIATPEFKR
-357 FKAQQRG
+357 KAQERG
-364 QVLKAEHAKNKQRAA
+364 QTFLAEQEKNKQRVAA
-379 KMAQEPGTLNAINP
+379 LAHDPGKVNAINP
-393 HFLCAALGQHIH
+393 HFLCAAFGQLIDSK
-405 LEDVVLNEAIRNT
+405 DVVLNEAIRNT
-418 MAVFEQIPRELP
+418 MAVFEQIPREVP

-446 TALGMKLAQAS
+446 TALGMKLAQS
-457 SNALSNAQG
+457 EN

-522 KNTNQFASD
+522 KNTDQFASD
-531 LGYCTD
+531 LGYGTD

-550 RLVDPTQVSASIARC
+550 RLVDPAEVTASIKRC
-565 LAALDAGQ
+565 LAALDSGQ

>member
-1 MTEKYTRTA
+1 MTPEYIRTA
-10 SHDLL
+10 ANDLL

-32 DHAPLIEEMAHWRAQ
+32 DHAPLIEEMAHWREQ
-47 GKSFPQLILCPHENT
+47 GRAFPKLILCPHENT

-112 PATTFDNVTGGRDT
+112 PMSTFDDATGGRDT

-158 EVISRA
+158 EVVSRA

-183 VLAAPVDAESL
+183 VLAAPVDAASV
-194 GAYGHQNHLPV
+194 GAFGHQNHLPV
-205 KAQGADA
+205 KAQGADPSA
-212 DAIQAIARQ
+212 VRAIAEQ
-221 LMASENP
+221 LMRSENP
-228 MLVSAYAGRNHEA
+228 MLVTAYAGRNHQA

-247 LAELCGMRVCEF
+247 LAILCGMRVCEF
-259 NSIYL
+259 NSIYM

-276 HPGAF
+276 NPAAF
-281 TEQADFGLMVDVD
+281 TEQADFGLLVDVD

-301 TRVNPNAYWAQM
+301 TRVNPNAYWAQL

-326 FALNARLEGDSVK
+326 FPLNARIEGDSVR
-339 LLTQLIAAIE
+339 LITQLIEIIE
-349 QNATPEFR
+349 ASATPA
-357 FKAQQRG
+357 FKTKAAARSLALQAAHAQNR
-364 QVLKAEHAKNKQRAA
+364 QRAA
-379 KMAQEPGTLNAINP
+379 SLAQAPGVVNAINP
-393 HFLCAALGQHIH
+393 HYLCAAIGQQIR
-405 LEDVVLNEAIRNT
+405 LQDMVLNEAIRNT
-418 MAVFEQIPRELP
+418 MAVFEQIPREVP

-446 TALGMKLAQAS
+446 TALGMKLAQAD
-457 SNALSNAQG
+457 N

-483 AVYAVARQ
+483 SVYAVASQ
-491 YNLPILTVLLDN
+491 YGLPILTVLLDN

-516 YPLGEA
+516 YPQGQA
-522 KNTNQFASD
+522 KGTNQFASD
-531 LGYCTD
+531 LGYPTD

-550 RLVDPTQVSASIARC
+550 RLVDPAHVDAAIARC
-565 LAALDAGQ
+565 LAALDAGR

>member
-1 MTEKYTRTA
+1 MSQQYIRTA
-10 SHDLL
+10 ANDLL
-15 QGLVDLGIEY
+15 QGLVDLGIDY

-32 DHAPLIEEMAHWRAQ
+32 DHAPLIEEMAHWREQ
-47 GKSFPQLILCPHENT
+47 GRAFPTLILCPHENT

-112 PATTFDNVTGGRDT
+112 PMSTFDDATGGRDT

-158 EVISRA
+158 EVVSRA

-183 VLAAPVDAESL
+183 VLAAPVDAASL
-194 GAYGHQNHLPV
+194 GAFGHQNHLPV

-212 DAIQAIARQ
+212 SAVRAIAEQ
-221 LMASENP
+221 LMRSENP
-228 MLVSAYAGRNHEA
+228 MLVTAYAGRNHKA

-247 LAELCGMRVCEF
+247 LAILCGVRVCEF
-259 NSIYL
+259 NTIYM
-264 NIRRDSPYFAGY
+264 NIRRDSPYFGGY
-276 HPGAF
+276 NPAAF

-301 TRVNPNAYWAQM
+301 TRVNPNAYWAQL

-326 FALNARLEGDSVK
+326 FPLNARIEGDSVR
-339 LLTQLIAAIE
+339 LITQLIEIIEASAA
-349 QNATPEFR
+349 PEFKT
-357 FKAQQRG
+357 KAAARG
-364 QVLKAEHAKNKQRAA
+364 LALQTARAQNRKRAA
-379 KMAQEPGTLNAINP
+379 SLAQVPGVVNAINP
-393 HFLCAALGQHIH
+393 HYLCAAIGQQIR
-405 LEDVVLNEAIRNT
+405 LQDVVLNEAIRNT
-418 MAVFEQIPRELP
+418 MAVFEQIPREVP

-446 TALGMKLAQAS
+446 TALGIKLAQAD
-457 SNALSNAQG
+457 N

-483 AVYAVARQ
+483 SVYAVASQ
-491 YNLPILTVLLDN
+491 YGLPILTVLLDN

-516 YPLGEA
+516 YPQGQA
-522 KNTNQFASD
+522 KDTNQFASD
-531 LGYCTD
+531 LGYSTD
-537 FAAIAE
+537 FAAIAQ

-550 RLVDPTQVSASIARC
+550 RLVDPAQVEAAIARC
-565 LAALDAGQ
+565 LAALDAGR

>member
-1 MTEKYTRTA
+1 MSKEYMRTA
-10 SHDLL
+10 SSDLL

-32 DHAPLIEEMAHWRAQ
+32 DHAPLIEEMAHWREQ
-47 GKSFPQLILCPHENT
+47 GRAFPKLILCPHENT

-112 PATTFDNVTGGRDT
+112 PMTTFDDVTGGRDT

-158 EVISRA
+158 EVVSRA

-183 VLAAPVDAESL
+183 VLAAPVDAASV

-205 KAQGADA
+205 RAQGADPSA
-212 DAIQAIARQ
+212 VRAIAEQ
-221 LMASENP
+221 LMRSDNP
-228 MLVSAYAGRNHEA
+228 MLVTAYAGRNREA

-247 LAELCGMRVCEF
+247 LAILCGMRVCEF
-259 NSIYL
+259 NTIYM

-276 HPGAF
+276 NPAAF

-301 TRVNPNAYWAQM
+301 TRVNPNAYWAQL

-326 FALNARLEGDSVK
+326 FPLNARIEGDSVR
-339 LLTQLIAAIE
+339 LIVQLIEIIE
-349 QNATPEFR
+349 SSATPEFKTKAAAR
-357 FKAQQRG
+357 GLAFKTAHAQ
-364 QVLKAEHAKNKQRAA
+364 NKQKAA
-379 KMAQEPGTLNAINP
+379 SLAQAKGVVNAINP
-393 HFLCAALGQHIH
+393 HYLCAVMGQKIEMH
-405 LEDVVLNEAIRNT
+405 DVVLNEAIRNT
-418 MAVFEQIPRELP
+418 MAVFEQIPREVP

-446 TALGMKLAQAS
+446 TALGIKLAQAD
-457 SNALSNAQG
+457 N

-483 AVYAVARQ
+483 SVYAVANQ
-491 YNLPILTVLLDN
+491 YGLPILTVILDN

-516 YPLGEA
+516 YPQGEA
-522 KNTNQFASD
+522 KSTNQFASD
-531 LGYCTD
+531 LGYSTD

-550 RLVDPTQVSASIARC
+550 RLTDPEQVEAAIERC

>member
-1 MTEKYTRTA
+1 
-10 SHDLL
+10 LL
-15 QGLVDLGIEY
+15 QGLVDLGIDY

-32 DHAPLIEEMAHWRAQ
+32 DHAPLIEEMAHWREQ
-47 GKSFPQLILCPHENT
+47 GRAFPKLILCPHENT

-112 PATTFDNVTGGRDT
+112 PMSTFDDATGGRDT

-158 EVISRA
+158 EVVSRA

-183 VLAAPVDAESL
+183 VLAAPVDAASL
-194 GAYGHQNHLPV
+194 GAFGHQNHLPV

-212 DAIQAIARQ
+212 SAVRIIAEQ
-221 LMASENP
+221 LMRSENP
-228 MLVSAYAGRNHEA
+228 MLVTAYAGRNHEA

-247 LAELCGMRVCEF
+247 LAILCGMRVCEF
-259 NSIYL
+259 NTIYM

-276 HPGAF
+276 NPAAF

-301 TRVNPNAYWAQM
+301 TRVNPQAYWAQL

-326 FALNARLEGDSVK
+326 FPLNARIEGDSVR
-339 LLTQLIAAIE
+339 LIAQLIEIIE
-349 QNATPEFR
+349 SSATPEFKTKAAAR
-357 FKAQQRG
+357 GLAFKTAHAQNRQ
-364 QVLKAEHAKNKQRAA
+364 KAASL
-379 KMAQEPGTLNAINP
+379 AQATGVVNAINP
-393 HFLCAALGQHIH
+393 HYLCAVMGQKIDLH
-405 LEDVVLNEAIRNT
+405 DVVLNEAIRNT
-418 MAVFEQIPRELP
+418 MAVFDQIPREVP

-446 TALGMKLAQAS
+446 TALGIKLAQANS
-457 SNALSNAQG
+457 

-483 AVYAVARQ
+483 SVYAVANQ
-491 YNLPILTVLLDN
+491 YGLPILTVLLDN

-516 YPLGEA
+516 YPQGQA
-522 KNTNQFASD
+522 KSTNQFASD
-531 LGYCTD
+531 LGYSTD

-550 RLVDPTQVSASIARC
+550 RLTDPEQVEAAIERC
-565 LAALDAGQ
+565 LAALDSGR

>member
-1 MTEKYTRTA
+1 MSQPYTRTA
-10 SHDLL
+10 SNDLL

-32 DHAPLIEEMAHWRAQ
+32 DHAPLIEEMAHWREQ
-47 GKSFPQLILCPHENT
+47 GRVFPKLILCPHENT

-112 PATTFDNVTGGRDT
+112 PMSTFDGVTGGRDT

-158 EVISRA
+158 EVVSRA

-183 VLAAPVDAESL
+183 VLAAPVDAASV

-212 DAIQAIARQ
+212 SAVRAIAEQ
-221 LMASENP
+221 LMRSDNP
-228 MLVSAYAGRNHEA
+228 MLVTAYAGRNREA

-247 LAELCGMRVCEF
+247 LAVLCGMRVCEF
-259 NSIYL
+259 NTIYM

-276 HPGAF
+276 NPAAF

-301 TRVNPNAYWAQM
+301 TRVNPNAYWAQL

-326 FALNARLEGDSVK
+326 FPLNARIEGDSVR
-339 LLTQLIAAIE
+339 LIVQLIEIIE
-349 QNATPEFR
+349 SSATPEFKTKAAAR
-357 FKAQQRG
+357 GLAFKTAHAQ
-364 QVLKAEHAKNKQRAA
+364 NKQKAA
-379 KMAQEPGTLNAINP
+379 SLAQAKGVVNAINP
-393 HFLCAALGQHIH
+393 HYLCAVMGQKIDLH
-405 LEDVVLNEAIRNT
+405 DVVLNEAIRNT
-418 MAVFEQIPRELP
+418 MAVFEQIPREVP

-446 TALGMKLAQAS
+446 TALGIKLAQAD
-457 SNALSNAQG
+457 N

-483 AVYAVARQ
+483 SVYAVANQ
-491 YNLPILTVLLDN
+491 YGLPILTVILDN

-516 YPLGEA
+516 YPQGEA
-522 KNTNQFASD
+522 KSTNQFASD
-531 LGYCTD
+531 LGYSTD

-550 RLVDPTQVSASIARC
+550 RLTDPEQVEAAIERC

>member
-1 MTEKYTRTA
+1 MSENYTRTA

-32 DHAPLIEEMAHWRAQ
+32 DHAPLIEEMAHWREQ
-47 GKSFPQLILCPHENT
+47 GRAFPKLILCPHENT

-112 PATTFDNVTGGRDT
+112 PMSTFDSATGGRDT

-183 VLAAPVDAESL
+183 VLAAPVDAQSL

-212 DAIQAIARQ
+212 KAIQQIAAK
-221 LMASENP
+221 LMSSENP
-228 MLVSAYAGRNHEA
+228 MLVTAYAGRNHAA

-247 LAELCGMRVCEF
+247 LASVCGMRVCEF

-264 NIRRDSPYFAGY
+264 NIRRNSPFFAGY
-276 HPGAF
+276 NPAAL

-301 TRVNPNAYWAQM
+301 TRVNPHAYWAQL
-313 DVDAIKRDIPMWG
+313 DVDAIKRDIPMWS
-326 FALNARLEGDSVK
+326 FPLNARIEGDSVR
-339 LLTQLIAAIE
+339 LLTQLIECIE
-349 QNATPEFR
+349 ETATPS
-357 FKAQQRG
+357 FKAMAIQRSLII
-364 QVLKAEHAKNKQRAA
+364 QAEHEKNQQRAA
-379 KMAQEPGTLNAINP
+379 AMAKEPGKVNAINP
-393 HFLCAALGQHIH
+393 HFLCAAIGLQIRS
-405 LEDVVLNEAIRNT
+405 EDVILNEAIRNT

-430 GSLMGLSGGG
+430 GTLMGLSGGG

-446 TALGMKLAQAS
+446 TALGIKLAQT
-457 SNALSNAQG
+457 QT

-483 AVYAVARQ
+483 SVYAVARQ

-516 YPLGEA
+516 YPHGEA
-522 KNTNQFASD
+522 KSTNQFASD
-531 LGYCTD
+531 LGYGTD

-550 RLVDPTQVSASIARC
+550 RLVVPSQTEAAIARC

>member
-1 MTEKYTRTA
+1 MSQPYIRTA

-32 DHAPLIEEMAHWRAQ
+32 DHAPLIEEMAHWREQ
-47 GKSFPQLILCPHENT
+47 GRAFPKLILCPHENT

-112 PATTFDNVTGGRDT
+112 PMSTFDDATGGRDT

-158 EVISRA
+158 EVVSRA

-171 PTGPVYLTLPRE
+171 PAGPVYLTLPRE
-183 VLAAPVDAESL
+183 VLAAPVDAASL
-194 GAYGHQNHLPV
+194 SAFGHQNHLPV

-212 DAIQAIARQ
+212 SAVRAIAEQ
-221 LMASENP
+221 LMRSDNP
-228 MLVSAYAGRNHEA
+228 MLVTAYAGRNREA

-247 LAELCGMRVCEF
+247 LAILCGMRVCEF
-259 NSIYL
+259 NTIYM
-264 NIRRDSPYFAGY
+264 NIRRDSPYFGGY
-276 HPGAF
+276 NPAAF

-301 TRVNPNAYWAQM
+301 TRVNPQAYWAQL

-326 FALNARLEGDSVK
+326 FPLNARIEGDSVR
-339 LLTQLIAAIE
+339 LIAQLIEIIE
-349 QNATPEFR
+349 ASATPEFKT
-357 FKAQQRG
+357 KAAARALALQTAHAQNRHKTASLA
-364 QVLKAEHAKNKQRAA
+364 QV
-379 KMAQEPGTLNAINP
+379 PGAVNAINP
-393 HFLCAALGQHIH
+393 HYLCAAIGRQINLQ
-405 LEDVVLNEAIRNT
+405 DMVLNEAIRNT
-418 MAVFEQIPRELP
+418 MAVFEQIPREVP

-446 TALGMKLAQAS
+446 TALGIKLAQAD
-457 SNALSNAQG
+457 N

-483 AVYAVARQ
+483 SVYAVANQ
-491 YNLPILTVLLDN
+491 YGLPIMTVLLDN

-516 YPLGEA
+516 YPQGEA
-522 KNTNQFASD
+522 KSTNQFASY
-531 LGYCTD
+531 LGYSTD

-550 RLVDPTQVSASIARC
+550 RLVDPAQVDAAIARC
-565 LAALDAGQ
+565 LAALDAGR

>member
-1 MTEKYTRTA
+1 MRTA
-10 SHDLL
+10 SSDLL

-32 DHAPLIEEMAHWRAQ
+32 DHAPLIEEMAHWREQ
-47 GKSFPQLILCPHENT
+47 GRAFPKLILCPHENT

-112 PATTFDNVTGGRDT
+112 PMTTFDDVTGGRDT

-158 EVISRA
+158 EVVSRA

-183 VLAAPVDAESL
+183 VLAAPVDAASV

-205 KAQGADA
+205 RAQGADPIA
-212 DAIQAIARQ
+212 VRAIAEQ
-221 LMASENP
+221 LMRSDNP
-228 MLVSAYAGRNHEA
+228 MLVTAYAGRNREA

-247 LAELCGMRVCEF
+247 LAVLCGMRVCEF
-259 NSIYL
+259 NTIYM

-276 HPGAF
+276 NPAAF

-301 TRVNPNAYWAQM
+301 TRVNPNAYWAQL

-326 FALNARLEGDSVK
+326 FPLNARIEGDSVR
-339 LLTQLIAAIE
+339 LIAQLIEIIE
-349 QNATPEFR
+349 SSATPEFKT
-357 FKAQQRG
+357 KAAARG
-364 QVLKAEHAKNKQRAA
+364 LALKTAHAQNRQKAA
-379 KMAQEPGTLNAINP
+379 SLAQARGVVNAINP
-393 HFLCAALGQHIH
+393 HYLCAVMGQKIDLH
-405 LEDVVLNEAIRNT
+405 DVVLNEAIRNT
-418 MAVFEQIPRELP
+418 MAVFEQIPREVP

-446 TALGMKLAQAS
+446 TALGIKLAQAK
-457 SNALSNAQG
+457 N

-483 AVYAVARQ
+483 SVYAVANQ
-491 YNLPILTVLLDN
+491 YDLPILTVLLDN

-516 YPLGEA
+516 YPQGEA
-522 KNTNQFASD
+522 KSTNQFASD
-531 LGYCTD
+531 LGYATD

-550 RLVDPTQVSASIARC
+550 RLTDPEQVEAAIERC
-565 LAALDAGQ
+565 LAALDAGR

>member
-1 MTEKYTRTA
+1 MSENYTRTA

-15 QGLVDLGIEY
+15 QGLVDLGIDY

-32 DHAPLIEEMAHWRAQ
+32 DHAPLIEEMAHWREQ
-47 GKSFPQLILCPHENT
+47 GRAFPKLILCPHENT

-100 TRIPVLLIAGRA
+100 TRIPLLLIAGRA
-112 PATTFDNVTGGRDT
+112 PMSTFDSATGGRDT

-183 VLAAPVDAESL
+183 VLAAPVDAQSL

-212 DAIQAIARQ
+212 KAIQQIAAK
-221 LMASENP
+221 LMTSQNP
-228 MLVSAYAGRNHEA
+228 MLVTAYAGRNHAA
-241 PALIEK
+241 PAVIEK
-247 LAELCGMRVCEF
+247 LASVCGMRVCEF

-264 NIRRDSPYFAGY
+264 NIRRNSPFFAGY
-276 HPGAF
+276 NPAAL

-301 TRVNPNAYWAQM
+301 TRVNPHAYWAQL

-326 FALNARLEGDSVK
+326 FPLNARIEGDSVR
-339 LLTQLIAAIE
+339 LLTQLIECIE
-349 QNATPEFR
+349 ETATPS
-357 FKAQQRG
+357 FKAMASQRSLII
-364 QVLKAEHAKNKQRAA
+364 QAEHEKNQQRAA
-379 KMAQEPGTLNAINP
+379 AMAKEPGKVNAINP
-393 HFLCAALGQHIH
+393 HFLCAAIGQQIRS
-405 LEDVVLNEAIRNT
+405 EDVILNEAIRNT

-430 GSLMGLSGGG
+430 GTLMGLSGGG

-446 TALGMKLAQAS
+446 TALGIKLAQTQS
-457 SNALSNAQG
+457 

-483 AVYAVARQ
+483 SVYAVARQ

-516 YPLGEA
+516 YPHGEA
-522 KNTNQFASD
+522 KSTNQFASD
-531 LGYCTD
+531 LGYGTD

-543 AAGAHGE
+543 AAGAYGE
-550 RLVDPTQVSASIARC
+550 RLVDPSQTEAAIARC

>member
-1 MTEKYTRTA
+1 MSENYTRTA

-32 DHAPLIEEMAHWRAQ
+32 DHAPLIEEMAHWREQ
-47 GKSFPQLILCPHENT
+47 GRAFPKLILCPHENT

-112 PATTFDNVTGGRDT
+112 PMSTFDSATGGRDT

-132 EPFDQASVVRPYV
+132 EPFDQGSVVRPYV

-183 VLAAPVDAESL
+183 VLAAPVDVQSI

-205 KAQGADA
+205 KAQGADTN
-212 DAIQAIARQ
+212 AIAQ
-221 LMASENP
+221 IAAKLMASENP
-228 MLVSAYAGRNHEA
+228 MLVTAYAGRNHAA

-247 LAELCGMRVCEF
+247 LAMLCGMRVCEF

-264 NIRRDSPYFAGY
+264 NIRRNSPFFAGY
-276 HPGAF
+276 NPAAF

-301 TRVNPNAYWAQM
+301 TRVNPNAYWAQL

-326 FALNARLEGDSVK
+326 FPLNARIEGDSVR
-339 LLTQLIAAIE
+339 LLTQLIECIE
-349 QNATPEFR
+349 QTATPA
-357 FKAQQRG
+357 FKAMASQRSLII
-364 QVLKAEHAKNKQRAA
+364 QAEHEKNQQKAA
-379 KMAQEPGTLNAINP
+379 AMAQEPGKVNAINP
-393 HFLCAALGQHIH
+393 HFLCAAIGRQIRS
-405 LEDVVLNEAIRNT
+405 EDVVLNEAIRNT
-418 MAVFEQIPRELP
+418 MAVFEQIPREMP
-430 GSLMGLSGGG
+430 GTLMGLSGGG

-446 TALGMKLAQAS
+446 TALGIKLAQTQS
-457 SNALSNAQG
+457 

-483 AVYAVARQ
+483 SVYAVAHQ
-491 YNLPILTVLLDN
+491 YDLPILTVLLDN

-516 YPLGEA
+516 YPKGEA
-522 KNTNQFASD
+522 KSTNQFASD
-531 LGYCTD
+531 LGYGTD

-550 RLVDPTQVSASIARC
+550 RLVDPSQTEAAIARC